1 VRKKVLT
8 GLLILLL
15 VLGIFAG
22 AALALEYS
30 YYKVSILS
38 IGDKTAYVN
47 ETETTLDVAPYIKS
61 GRTLVPLR
69 FMESA
74 LGAEIK
80 WDPATRSATLKT
92 SGTEVHVTIDKKMA
106 HVNGKEVTLDIAAE
120 IKGGRTFVP
129 LRFVSENLGA
139 DVEYDADTRTI
150 IITYVNTSDWKKFT
164 ETANNLV
171 IMYPGNWTVVSSD
184 KNNLKLQTPNAS
196 VLEFKTETKDL
207 AGVIKDK
214 KDGHSKDG
222 WEVLA
227 DEPID
232 EAAPND
238 GHMIGALKSTTD
250 PEKMEVYAAYIFK
263 AGTTIYAWEFTG
275 TIAKGETDHE
285 LFEYIYNNI

>member
-1 VRKKVLT
+1 MKKRLLT
-8 GLLILLL
+8 GLIA
-15 VLGIFAG
+15 VLFVIGVFAG
-22 AALALEYS
+22 SASAAEYS

-47 ETETTLDVAPYIKS
+47 DTETILDVAPYIKG

-92 SGTEVHVTIDKKMA
+92 SDTEVHVTIGKKMA
-106 HVNGKEVTLDIAAE
+106 HVNGEEVALDVAAE

-139 DVEYDADTRTI
+139 DVEYDADTKTI
-150 IITYVNTSDWKKFT
+150 IITYVNTFDWKEFT

-171 IMYPGNWTVVSSD
+171 IMYPGDWTVVSSD
-184 KNNLKLQTPNAS
+184 KANLKLQTPNAS

-207 AGVIKDK
+207 AAVIKDK
-214 KDGHSKDG
+214 KDSHSKDG
-222 WEVLA
+222 WKVMF

-238 GHMIGALKSTTD
+238 GHIVSALKGTEEEIT
-250 PEKMEVYAAYIFK
+250 EVYAAYIFK
-263 AGTTIYAWEFTG
+263 VGTTIYTWEFTG
-275 TIAKGETDHE
+275 TIANGETDSE
-285 LFEYIYNNI
+285 LFDYIYNNI